1 MADLGKQYLKL
12 KEEISLETDSVFSS
26 AQFIKGE
33 KVEELE
39 KELASYLG
47 VKHVITCGNG
57 TDALQLALMALNLT
71 IGDEVICPS
80 FSFISSAEAVALL
93 GYRPVFVDVSY
104 DDFNITMENIKDAIT
119 VKTKAIIPVHL
130 FGQAADMEKIMNL
143 ANQYNLFVIEDNAQ
157 SFGADFTFSQ
167 KNESKKLG
175 TIGNIGCTS
184 FFPTKNLACYGDG
197 GAVFTDDD
205 SLAEKIRMRA
215 NHGMKK
221 KYFSEIIGINS
232 RLDTLQAA
240 VLKVKLSHLEECLS
254 KRREVASRYD
264 ELLKDVSEI
273 ILPQRKPSATHTFNQ
288 YTLKIKDN
296 KRNELKTYLENK
308 GIASQIYY
316 PYPLHSQES
325 LSVLSRKVG
334 EMAVTE
340 QLCREVLSLPMHTEL
355 EDGQIKY
362 ITDSIKQF
370 FVDNN

>member
-167 KNESKKLG
+167 KN
-175 TIGNIGCTS
+175 
-184 FFPTKNLACYGDG
+184 
-197 GAVFTDDD
+197 
-205 SLAEKIRMRA
+205 
-215 NHGMKK
+215 
-221 KYFSEIIGINS
+221 
-232 RLDTLQAA
+232 
-240 VLKVKLSHLEECLS
+240 
-254 KRREVASRYD
+254 
-264 ELLKDVSEI
+264 
-273 ILPQRKPSATHTFNQ
+273 
-288 YTLKIKDN
+288 
-296 KRNELKTYLENK
+296 
-308 GIASQIYY
+308 
-316 PYPLHSQES
+316 
-325 LSVLSRKVG
+325 
-334 EMAVTE
+334 
-340 QLCREVLSLPMHTEL
+340 
-355 EDGQIKY
+355 
-362 ITDSIKQF
+362 
-370 FVDNN
+370 